1 MANTSNQ
8 GLRQQTVEAS
18 TSTAYSYE
26 GDWHALFD
34 AAGISASGGFNGR
47 LLAWINAQL
56 STNYPDINGAMY
68 AFAQAKGTP
77 VTPDSWGGMGQFTIG
92 GGASQSEPIP
102 IIF

>member
-8 GLRQQTVEAS
+8 GLRQATVEGL
-18 TSTAYSYE
+18 TGTALSYE

-34 AAGISASGGFNGR
+34 QAGINAAGGFNGR
-47 LLAWINAQL
+47 LLAWINLQL
-56 STNYPDINGAMY
+56 STSYTEINGAMY

-77 VTPDSWGGMGQFTIG
+77 VTPDSWGGMGQFTT
-92 GGASQSEPIP
+92 GAPPTQSEPIP